1 MADGYA
7 LATATPRWST
17 STSRRAPATAMGNLA
32 PAARPVWDRDR
43 RRHPPA
49 IPSRRRAKY
58 LSRPSLTSAHTTAR
72 PRRNSCPP
80 ARLRHKR
87 RAHQQL
93 GAPRRDQALNPA
105 PRPGGTLGEA
115 SSLRMIRRQQRPNDA
130 RGVRKGGLQHQG
142 GSRLR
147 TAVNRRRV
155 LSERRR
161 RFPQVL
167 ADDEGGLRRETHR
180 TAVGGDT
187 S

>member
-7 LATATPRWST
+7 TGDRHT
-17 STSRRAPATAMGNLA
+17 SSVNLHIAAGTGNRMGNLA

-58 LSRPSLTSAHTTAR
+58 LSRPSLTSADTTAR

-105 PRPGGTLGEA
+105 PRPGATLGEA
-115 SSLRMIRRQQRPNDA
+115 SALRMIRRQQRPNDA

-142 GSRLR
+142 ERPPPSSPIGRPHESSGLFVERSQLR
-147 TAVNRRRV
+147 RIRPRG
-155 LSERRR
+155 
-161 RFPQVL
+161 Q
-167 ADDEGGLRRETHR
+167 GGLMD
-180 TAVGGDT
+180 A
-187 S
+187 